1 MVYNNRNYD
10 SAFCDSAPAEEEKP
24 MIRELAE
31 VILECDLPD
40 HGLARGDVG
49 TVVLVHQNGEGF
61 EVEFTTLDGETVAV
75 VTLSASQVRVAR
87 SGEIAHARRLAQAA

>member
-1 MVYNNRNYD
+1 MT
-10 SAFCDSAPAEEEKP
+10 
-24 MIRELAE
+24 RELDE

-49 TVVLVHQNGEGF
+49 TVVLVHQNGKGF

-75 VTLSASQVRVAR
+75 VTLSALQVRAAR
-87 SGEIAHARRLAQAA
+87 SGEIAHARSLAHAA

>member
-1 MVYNNRNYD
+1 
-10 SAFCDSAPAEEEKP
+10 

-40 HGLARGDVG
+40 HGLAHGDVG
-49 TVVLVHQNGEGF
+49 TVVLVHQKGKGF

-75 VTLSASQVRVAR
+75 VTLAASQVRVAR
-87 SGEIAHARRLAQAA
+87 SGEIAHARARKDGFSAIRD

>member
-1 MVYNNRNYD
+1 
-10 SAFCDSAPAEEEKP
+10 
-24 MIRELAE
+24 MIHELTE

-49 TVVLVHQNGEGF
+49 TVVLVHQDEKGF

-75 VTLSASQVRVAR
+75 VTLSALQVRVAR
-87 SGEIAHARRLAQAA
+87 SGEIAHARNLAQAA